1 MDKIVGKAS
10 HYTVQNGWLVR
21 TLGRYFLCMSFLCS
35 FLLHAVQHE
44 VSLTLISSEG
54 EPLEQ
59 IAAGVPFQVAVT
71 VSDCRN
77 TGIRPEIIGID
88 QFTVRSTG
96 FSMTSLNGKSTIK
109 YLYTV
114 SCDTPGDYLI
124 GPAQLS
130 LDGQKMQSDQV
141 RVHIG
146 ERTVITTPSFA
157 ASTQAAAPCFLR
169 VQLDKDHLFV
179 GEPVGCSLRLYTSR
193 DGVSVQN
200 ITKPALPGFV
210 QREAVEQSSGS
221 EQVHGKS
228 YAYHEWRWQ
237 LVPQEAGKKII
248 PAFCADIEQ
257 PNSFHSLFA
266 HMSAFMRM
274 PGDHTRIYSDA
285 VTVFIEPLPA
295 HAGMLHVM
303 GPVDSFQ
310 ASVEPSLAK
319 EGEGIVLSLR
329 MMGAGD
335 IASLDSFAL
344 QNMPE
349 QLKWYDS
356 KQYLLPPA
364 GSAAAGA
371 PGQAPAQ
378 SVEKNGTRPVKV
390 FEYIVQGLAAGD
402 YEIPAQTCTYFDL
415 STKTYKTIQTVPV
428 PVTILGATGASFAQK
443 TNGGQMLSSGATSG
457 EKGTTGGQA
466 TAVSDV
472 AKPLAVVQVL
482 PLNSEG
488 SWYSERRTVP
498 RWLFLAV
505 VVFFVLLGLVRLV
518 RVCLRWVLARYSSGN
533 KKRQILKNAHASI
546 QRLVH
551 VQRCEGVYPL
561 FVSFFAALLKTQE
574 SAINDTVIEQAL
586 VQSGLSTEQLR
597 AWQSFFSRAAEFS
610 FYASQATPREQ
621 ENFFKSADSW
631 LDVIASRLGEK

>member
-1 MDKIVGKAS
+1 MDKIVGNAGR
-10 HYTVQNGWLVR
+10 YTVHNGWFVR
-21 TLGRYFLCMSFLCS
+21 TPGRFFLCVSFLCS
-35 FLLHAVQHE
+35 FLLHAAQHE
-44 VSLTLISSEG
+44 VSLALFSSEG
-54 EPLEQ
+54 ESVEQ
-59 IAAGVPFQVAVT
+59 VAAGVPFQVSVT

-88 QFTVRSTG
+88 QFAVRSTG

-124 GPAQLS
+124 GPAKLS
-130 LDGQKMQSDQV
+130 LEGQKIQSGQV

-146 ERTVITTPSFA
+146 ERTVTTTPPSA
-157 ASTQAAAPCFLR
+157 VSMQAAPYFLR

-179 GEPVGCSLRLYTSR
+179 GEPVGCALRLYTSR

-210 QREAVEQSSGS
+210 QREPVEQSSGN
-221 EQVHGKS
+221 EQMHGKT

-248 PAFCADIEQ
+248 PAFCADLEQ

-295 HAGMLHVM
+295 HTGTLHVM
-303 GPVDSFQ
+303 GSVDSFQ
-310 ASVEPSLAK
+310 ASIEPPIAK
-319 EGEGIVLSLR
+319 EGEGLVFSLR
-329 MMGAGD
+329 MTGD
-335 IASLDSFAL
+335 GDSAALDSFAL

-364 GSAAAGA
+364 GSAV
-371 PGQAPAQ
+371 GQDQSGAQ
-378 SVEKNGTRPVKV
+378 SVKNTGSRPVKV

-415 STKTYKTIQTVPV
+415 STKTYKTIQTAPV
-428 PVTILGATGASFAQK
+428 NVTILGASGSSFAQK
-443 TNGGQMLSSGATSG
+443 THGSLTTTPATLSGGNSTPGA
-457 EKGTTGGQA
+457 Q
-466 TAVSDV
+466 TAGVSEV
-472 AKPLAVVQVL
+472 AK
-482 PLNSEG
+482 
-488 SWYSERRTVP
+488 
-498 RWLFLAV
+498 
-505 VVFFVLLGLVRLV
+505 
-518 RVCLRWVLARYSSGN
+518 
-533 KKRQILKNAHASI
+533 
-546 QRLVH
+546 
-551 VQRCEGVYPL
+551 
-561 FVSFFAALLKTQE
+561 
-574 SAINDTVIEQAL
+574 
-586 VQSGLSTEQLR
+586 
-597 AWQSFFSRAAEFS
+597 
-610 FYASQATPREQ
+610 
-621 ENFFKSADSW
+621 
-631 LDVIASRLGEK
+631 